1 MQHLK
6 IIALDGYADRAD
18 DLQKHIQDLNKKKE
32 KYLVDTSIV
41 RFSNGEGKIRIND
54 SVRAADLMIIA
65 DVGNYSCAYTMYGT
79 INHKSPDDH
88 FADIKRAIGAASSK
102 PSRTTVIMPLLYQS
116 RQDKRAGRE
125 SLDCALALRE
135 LANMGVDNIITF
147 DAHNPSVQNAI
158 PTKSFES
165 INPIYPM
172 LREFIARARQH
183 INKEKMIVVSP
194 DMGAVPRA
202 VDFASMLG
210 LDVGMFYKRRD
221 YSRIVDGKNP
231 VIEKAYAGPSLEG
244 KICVITD
251 DMIASGDSVIEVAAE
266 LKARGAIDV
275 TVIVTFGLFNAGME
289 RFDKAHADGIINDV
303 YCTNLSFVP
312 KTAENSKWLHVV
324 DLTKFLAL
332 IINALNKDESLS
344 SYFDSKERIKALL
357 KESTLA

>member
-1 MQHLK
+1 MPNLK
-6 IIALDGYADRAD
+6 IIALDGYADRAES
-18 DLQKHIQDLNKKKE
+18 LQKHIQDLNKKKE
-32 KYLVDTSIV
+32 KYLVNTSIV

-54 SVRAADLMIIA
+54 SVRATDLMIIA
-65 DVGNYSCAYTMYGT
+65 DIGNYSCTYKMYGT
-79 INHKSPDDH
+79 ENRKSPDDH

-102 PSRTTVIMPLLYQS
+102 PARTTVIMPLLYQS
-116 RQDKRAGRE
+116 RQDRRAGRE
-125 SLDCALALRE
+125 SLDCAVALKE
-135 LANMGVDNIITF
+135 LARMGVDNIITF

-165 INPIYPM
+165 ISPIYPM
-172 LREFIARARQH
+172 LREFIARAH
-183 INKEKMIVVSP
+183 KYIDKEKMIVVSP

-231 VIEKAYAGPSLEG
+231 VIEKAYTGPSLEG

-251 DMIASGDSVIEVAAE
+251 DMIASGDSVIEVATE

-303 YCTNLSFVP
+303 YCTNLSYVP
-312 KTAENSKWLHVV
+312 KVNSPWLHIV
-324 DLTKFLAL
+324 DLTKFMAL

-344 SYFDSKERIKALL
+344 SYFDSKEKIQQLL
-357 KESTLA
+357 KETLT